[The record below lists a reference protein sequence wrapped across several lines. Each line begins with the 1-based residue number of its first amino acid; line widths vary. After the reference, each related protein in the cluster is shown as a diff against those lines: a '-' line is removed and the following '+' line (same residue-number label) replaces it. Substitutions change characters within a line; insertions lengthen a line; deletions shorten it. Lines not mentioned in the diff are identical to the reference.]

1 MRALLA
7 AATIVLLTVPAYSQ
21 QRLTNPK
28 QHHQEQKADP
38 SKRKAD
44 DKAYNDALSRIP
56 PSTAKPDPWKGVR

>member
-38 SKRKAD
+38 NKTKVD
-44 DKAYNDALSRIP
+44 DKAYSDAMTRIP
-56 PSTAKPDPWKGVR
+56 APTAKPDPWKGVR

>member
-1 MRALLA
+1 MRRFLTVA
-7 AATIVLLTVPAYSQ
+7 AIMALTVPAYSQ
-21 QRLTNPK
+21 PRTNGAK

-56 PSTAKPDPWKGVR
+56 AHDAKPDPWKGVR